1 MNKKEVYNKQDTSSP
16 DNMEKFN
23 DIDFKDN
30 IEHFKKNTI
39 NTEFKIMPGKT
50 SQLCLMDPIIL
61 SWIVSIVSI
70 IIYIFAVKYKSQ
82 DI

>member
-1 MNKKEVYNKQDTSSP
+1 MNKKEVYNKQDTTNP
-16 DNMEKFN
+16 NNMENFS
-23 DIDFKDN
+23 DIDLKDN

-70 IIYIFAVKYKSQ
+70 IIYIVAVKYKPK

>member
-1 MNKKEVYNKQDTSSP
+1 MNKKEVYNKQDSSSHH
-16 DNMEKFN
+16 NIEKFN

-50 SQLCLMDPIIL
+50 TQLCLMDPIIL

-70 IIYIFAVKYKSQ
+70 IIYIFAVKYKSK

>member
-1 MNKKEVYNKQDTSSP
+1 MNKKEVYNKQDTIGP
-16 DNMEKFN
+16 NNMENFS
-23 DIDFKDN
+23 DIDLKDN
-30 IEHFKKNTI
+30 IEHLKKNTI

-70 IIYIFAVKYKSQ
+70 IIYIVAVKYKPK